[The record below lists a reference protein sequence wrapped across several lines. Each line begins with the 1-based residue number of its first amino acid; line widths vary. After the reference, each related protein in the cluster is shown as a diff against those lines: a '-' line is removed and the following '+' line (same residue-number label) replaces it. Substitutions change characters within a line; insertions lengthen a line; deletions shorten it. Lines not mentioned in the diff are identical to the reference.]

1 MSSLTIL
8 IWSLSLT
15 GFSNSNRAILW
26 AIVVRSYPGCKT
38 ILFTETGVSVPSNL
52 LRLKSPKDSSNNYR
66 HLNNLAIKGTTRKK
80 KLANQHAFVK
90 EQNVNNTVSVMLTAT
105 YIFFFSSSSYGNI
118 YNVVRANSYILKMAA
133 VWLLL
138 FGKKC
143 LE

>member
-15 GFSNSNRAILW
+15 GFSNSNRAMLW

-66 HLNNLAIKGTTRKK
+66 HLNNLAIKGTKK
-80 KLANQHAFVK
+80 KKN
-90 EQNVNNTVSVMLTAT
+90 
-105 YIFFFSSSSYGNI
+105 
-118 YNVVRANSYILKMAA
+118 
-133 VWLLL
+133 
-138 FGKKC
+138 
-143 LE
+143 